1 MDIIRIAV
9 GILLLL
15 FGRRLFWLF
24 VGAVGFVFGI
34 EAAALVF
41 PGGPDWIIIVIA
53 LLAGIVGALL
63 AIFIQGLAI
72 GLAGFLAGGYCIVSV
87 LSVLSPEFGQFAWL
101 GFLLGGIVGAVLVV
115 MLFHWALII
124 LSSLTGAIIIVQGF
138 SLSPPVSLLLSGLLF
153 VVGVAMQASFNERE

>member
-1 MDIIRIAV
+1 MDIIRIVV

-24 VGAVGFVFGI
+24 VGAVGFVSGI
-34 EAAALVF
+34 EAAALLF
-41 PGGPDWIIIVIA
+41 PGHPDWTIIMIA
-53 LLAGIVGALL
+53 LLAGIVGSLM

-72 GLAGFLAGGYCIVSV
+72 GLAGFLAGGYCIISV
-87 LSVLSPEFGQFAWL
+87 LNVLSPGLGPFAWL

-124 LSSLTGAIIIVQGF
+124 LSSLTGAIMVVQGF
-138 SLSPPVSLLLSGLLF
+138 SLSPLASLLLSGLLF
-153 VVGVAMQASFNERE
+153 VGGVAMQASFNKRE